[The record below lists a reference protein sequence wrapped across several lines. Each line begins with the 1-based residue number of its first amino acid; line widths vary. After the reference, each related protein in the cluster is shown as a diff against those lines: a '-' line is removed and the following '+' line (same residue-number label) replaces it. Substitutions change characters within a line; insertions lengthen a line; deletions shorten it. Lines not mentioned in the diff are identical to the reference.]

1 VIPQLILTL
10 KEKQKILVRFAK
22 KHLGKPYKYGAKPYE
37 APKIFD
43 CSSFVQYLY
52 KKVGIDLPRT
62 ALDQA
67 SCGQEVLK
75 KLESLEVGDLIFV
88 KGSWGHYNPQ
98 FPGGIGHVSIYIGS
112 GKIIHAKW
120 QKRRGQVMEDNAKDW
135 LTRKDVVV
143 VKRILTKQD

>member
-1 VIPQLILTL
+1 MVTHANLYL
-10 KEKQKILVRFAK
+10 KEKERLVKFAK
-22 KHLGKPYKYGAKPYE
+22 KHLGKPYKYGAKPHE

-43 CSSFVQYLY
+43 CSSFTQHLY

-67 SCGQEVLK
+67 SCGREVLK
-75 KLESLEVGDLIFV
+75 KLGVLEVGDLIFV

-120 QKRRGQVMEDNAKDW
+120 LKKNGRVMEDNAKDW
-135 LTRKDVVV
+135 LARQDVVV
-143 VKRILTKQD
+143 VKRILTK